1 MKSCRR
7 ISCTV
12 GVVSV
17 VGSLTELTGK
27 KDGVS
32 CFIAVVEKRMAICV
46 DDVMCMVCAGEY

>member
-1 MKSCRR
+1 M
-7 ISCTV
+7 
-12 GVVSV
+12 

-46 DDVMCMVCAGEY
+46 DDVMRGILDRMV